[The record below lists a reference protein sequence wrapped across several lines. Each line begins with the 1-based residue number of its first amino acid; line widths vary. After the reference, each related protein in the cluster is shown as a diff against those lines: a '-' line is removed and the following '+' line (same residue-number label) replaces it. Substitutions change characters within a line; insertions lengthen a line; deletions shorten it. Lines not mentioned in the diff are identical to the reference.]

1 MNPFSPEFLAQ
12 FHFLRP
18 LFLLAL
24 VPAVL
29 LVLLLRYLHSMQ
41 SNWQQAIDPRLLPY
55 LLDRNASPQQ
65 SWPLYGLLVL
75 WILGAIALAGPAWE
89 QQPVPVQEREDSLV
103 LVLDLSLSMYAQDQS
118 PNRATRA
125 QRKLID
131 ILALRSREGQTG
143 LVVYAGSAHAV
154 TPMTDDVETIRN
166 LVPSLQPGIM
176 PVLGSK
182 PAEGVRVALDLLS
195 NSALTQGHIL
205 LMTDGITS
213 SDSTAILALFDG
225 DNEHRLSVMGFGT
238 EDGGPIPMGAQGFL
252 RDDNNAI
259 VIPRLQRAPLQQ
271 LADAGGGRYSDVRLN
286 DDDLRYL
293 LDDTVFA
300 GSENLVE
307 VDREY
312 DTWLER
318 GPWLLLLALPLA
330 ALAFRR
336 GWLLSLCLAGML
348 LPVHEAQAVEW
359 RDLWQRKD
367 QQASASFTAEQYDN
381 AAALFR
387 DQQWRAAANYR
398 SGNYQQAAEDL
409 DGLDTPDTH
418 YNRGNALARLGQL
431 PEAIAAYEQTLAQ
444 DPDHADAQHN
454 KQLVEELL
462 EQQQQEQQQQ
472 QQNQGDQQEQQQ
484 DQEQQDG
491 QQGQQNQEQQNQDQ
505 QQQQQDQQQNQ
516 DQQGEQQEQQ
526 QDQQQQSEQDSEQQP
541 EEQQEQQQP
550 SDSSQRPNTEE
561 EQAMQQWLQR
571 IPDDPGE
578 LLRNK
583 FRYQSQQRLFQQ
595 LQNPGQGDQQ
605 AAEQIW

>member
-1 MNPFSPEFLAQ
+1 MSPLVAEF
-12 FHFLRP
+12 
-18 LFLLAL
+18 
-24 VPAVL
+24 
-29 LVLLLRYLHSMQ
+29 
-41 SNWQQAIDPRLLPY
+41 
-55 LLDRNASPQQ
+55 
-65 SWPLYGLLVL
+65 
-75 WILGAIALAGPAWE
+75 
-89 QQPVPVQEREDSLV
+89 
-103 LVLDLSLSMYAQDQS
+103 
-118 PNRATRA
+118 
-125 QRKLID
+125 
-131 ILALRSREGQTG
+131 LALRSREGQTG

-154 TPMTDDVETIRN
+154 TPMTDDVETISN

-176 PVLGSK
+176 PVLGSQ
-182 PAEGVRVALDLLS
+182 PVEGIRLALDLLN
-195 NSALTQGHIL
+195 NSALTQGHVL
-205 LMTDGITS
+205 LMTDGITANDVS
-213 SDSTAILALFDG
+213 AITALFG
-225 DNEHRLSVMGFGT
+225 GNNEHRLSVMGFGT
-238 EDGGPIPMGAQGFL
+238 EGGGPIPMGGQGFL

-271 LADAGGGRYSDVRLN
+271 LADAGGGRYSDVQLN

-300 GSENLVE
+300 GSENLIE

-336 GWLLSLCLAGML
+336 GWLLSVCLAGML
-348 LPVHEAQAVEW
+348 LPVHEAQAFEW

-367 QQASASFTAEQYDN
+367 QQASASFTEEQYDN

-398 SGNYQQAAEDL
+398 NGNYQQAAEGL
-409 DGLDTPDTH
+409 TELDTPEAH

-444 DPDHADAQHN
+444 VPDHADAQHN
-454 KQLVEELL
+454 KQLVEDLL

-472 QQNQGDQQEQQQ
+472 EQQNQDDQQEQEQQQDQQQDGQQEQQ
-484 DQEQQDG
+484 DQEQQD
-491 QQGQQNQEQQNQDQ
+491 QD
-505 QQQQQDQQQNQ
+505 QQQDQQQNQ
-516 DQQGEQQEQQ
+516 DQQSEQQDEQQQ

-541 EEQQEQQQP
+541 EQQQEQQQP
-550 SDSSQRPNTEE
+550 ADDSQNPTTEE

-595 LQNPGQGDQQ
+595 LQNPGQSEPQ